1 MVDPQKRQVR
11 SCLEAAG
18 LSSFPGA
25 FEGEEGE
32 EAATGLAQTSGSAG
46 APSPPAAS
54 LGKVGAC
61 GEGPDAEVRRQP
73 RLSHESSMNVGD
85 APHPLDRRRKHA
97 RENVLDVGW
106 SKEGG
111 WSRPSPLGPARRCAS
126 NVLAIALGR
135 EAGTGGGREP
145 STKHLCYSR
154 ESGYSSDTSQH
165 GGSSS
170 GSLVRSRSLASLASP
185 SRTSSPSPSAVG
197 GLALERSLAS
207 PSPPRGGS
215 SWMSPNRWGRKEGA
229 TKEGATKE
237 DARRDRRAAL
247 GELTH
252 QHRARAPAL
261 ASPAE
266 EARAVPVAPGLG
278 RSSTAPLLTAPFRLP
293 CDVASFHSTPEPDP
307 SPPCLLSDSPP
318 SHRLVSKALPS
329 PPTPAQ
335 TCRFRRAFS
344 LASRGPL
351 ARRLR
356 ALNAAVAERQ
366 KTALRSPWRQ
376 VHPLPPLAAGFTT
389 DTSSSSSYSSSSD
402 SSDSF
407 SSGIS
412 WSERST
418 LSLGDSSLSP
428 TPRRDETAAAYPRH
442 PEHAA
447 AASPASHPTSAWAGG
462 APVLHAPVLHAPLL
476 QHPALPVLI
485 LPAAYPSG
493 TTPGAASGKA
503 AAHEA
508 AELSSPKL
516 SLIAQPRAARKLDF
530 SGSSGDA
537 P

>member
-145 STKHLCYSR
+145 STKHLCYSW

-170 GSLVRSRSLASLASP
+170 GSLVRSRSLASLARP

-207 PSPPRGGS
+207 PSPLRGGS

-229 TKEGATKE
+229 TKE
-237 DARRDRRAAL
+237 DARRDHRAAL

-261 ASPAE
+261 ASPTE
-266 EARAVPVAPGLG
+266 EARAVPAAPGLG
-278 RSSTAPLLTAPFRLP
+278 RSSTAPLLTAPLLTAPFRLP

-389 DTSSSSSYSSSSD
+389 DTTSSSSS
-402 SSDSF
+402 
-407 SSGIS
+407 GIS
-412 WSERST
+412 LSERST

-476 QHPALPVLI
+476 QHPALPELI

-530 SGSSGDA
+530 SG
-537 P
+537 